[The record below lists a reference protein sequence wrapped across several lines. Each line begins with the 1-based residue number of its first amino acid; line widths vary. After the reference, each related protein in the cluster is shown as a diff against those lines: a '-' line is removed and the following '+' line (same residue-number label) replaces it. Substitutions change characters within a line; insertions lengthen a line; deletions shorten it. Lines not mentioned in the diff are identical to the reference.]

1 MREVITAALLLVGGA
16 FMLLAALGVAR
27 MPDIYTR
34 LSAAAK
40 GNTLGLGCL
49 LAATAVYFG
58 ELGVTTH
65 AVAIGLFVVL
75 TTPVSAHLIGRAA
88 YFLGVPLWGGTVR
101 DDLRGRYDP
110 RTHALASR
118 SMRAARGRVRETGG
132 PERRADEPGS
142 G

>member
-1 MREVITAALLLVGGA
+1 MREVIAAVLLLVGGA
-16 FMLLAALGVAR
+16 FMLLAAIGVAR
-27 MPDIYTR
+27 MPDVYTR

-49 LAATAVYFG
+49 LAAAAVYFG

-65 AVAIGLFVVL
+65 AVAIVLFVIL

-88 YFLGVPLWGGTVR
+88 YFVRVPLWDGTVR

-110 RTHALASR
+110 HTHSLDSVPSPPGRGPGGDTSASGG
-118 SMRAARGRVRETGG
+118 RAGDWR
-132 PERRADEPGS
+132 PG
-142 G
+142 

>member
-49 LAATAVYFG
+49 LAAAAVHFG

-88 YFLGVPLWGGTVR
+88 YFLGVPLWEGTVR
-101 DDLRGRYDP
+101 DDLRGRYDL
-110 RTHALASR
+110 RTHSLASR
-118 SMRAARGRVRETGG
+118 PRRSARGRVPDASG
-132 PERRADEPGS
+132 PDGRASNQGS